1 MRQTKLVFA
10 LLGLLSLGL
19 TGCQKLQ
26 ARDNLNKGVR
36 AFREANYPSAVD
48 FFKLAIE
55 LDPEL
60 VNAELYL
67 ATAYSQQFIPGAL
80 SEENRRHADMAIETF
95 ENVLTRDGVN
105 VSAIA
110 GLASIYQN
118 TNELDKARDFYLQQA
133 QITPDNPVAN
143 YSVGSLNWMIVF
155 DKTIERPVEELSN
168 LIEEGQQYLDKA
180 LALDENYED
189 AMSYKNLL
197 YRQAAELIVADPEAE
212 DQDAAEAEAEE
223 QRVAILAMA
232 DEWFNKALE
241 TRQRNAEEAAEQLGG
256 EGT

>member
-19 TGCQKLQ
+19 SGCQRLQ

-48 FFKLAIE
+48 FFKQAIA

-67 ATAYSQQFIPGAL
+67 ATAYSQQFIPGAF
-80 SEENRRHADMAIETF
+80 SEENRQHAEMAIATF
-95 ENVLTRDGVN
+95 ENVLSRDSVN
-105 VSAIA
+105 TSAIA

-118 TNELDKARDFYLQQA
+118 TNQLDKAREHYLQQA
-133 QITPDNPVAN
+133 GILPDDAVAN

-155 DKTIERPVEELSN
+155 DKTIERPIEELSN

-180 LALDENYED
+180 LALNENYED

-197 YRQAAELIVADPEAE
+197 YRQAAELIAADPDAE
-212 DQDAAEAEAEE
+212 DPEAAEAEAEE
-223 QRVAILAMA
+223 RRLEILAMA

-241 TRQRNAEEAAEQLGG
+241 TRQTNAEEAAEQLGG

>member
-10 LLGLLSLGL
+10 LFGLLSLGL

-55 LDPEL
+55 LDPEF

-80 SEENRRHADMAIETF
+80 SEENRRHATMAIETF
-95 ENVLTRDGVN
+95 ESVLGRDSTN
-105 VSAIA
+105 VSALA

-118 TNELDKARDFYLQQA
+118 TNDLDKARDYYLQQA
-133 QITPDNPVAN
+133 RITPDNPVAN

-155 DKTIERPVEELSN
+155 DKTVERPVEELNN

-197 YRQAAELIVADPEAE
+197 FRQAAELIVADPEAE

-223 QRVAILAMA
+223 KRVEILAMA

-241 TRQRNAEEAAEQLGG
+241 ARQKNAEEAAEQLGG